1 MKLLRSILMAV
12 VVLTAVVAC
21 HDGSTSSASH
31 DGVKLITLV
40 AEGDT
45 RTSLDAERGVV
56 CWSAGDRVAVIE
68 NGSKLSVSEDAV
80 IDNSG
85 RASFTARFESNL
97 LEKFFTYD
105 AIYPAESVDATPL
118 NGDVIEYAL
127 PAVQHPSSNSFDPAA
142 DILISQRERHLLQPS
157 MLAMR
162 FKRMVAIGELRLVG
176 LEGVAVER
184 VSITVEGATLAGVNS
199 VDLSS
204 GEVVGYGVK
213 DASQCITVEYAEP
226 QSIDVPIY
234 FVCNPLQLAAGDSF
248 VVDVVC
254 QEGSYQRS
262 VTLAEGRE
270 LRFERGAIT
279 HFAVR
284 MTEEDT
290 PIKPE
295 PPVGSFAAGNYLIVA
310 NGEMMAAYKSGG
322 FFQSVSYDVENRSDA
337 VWNFDYDAESEAY
350 TIHTSAGKYVAM
362 NTSHKPLMKESED
375 EAVRLVVEM
384 VDGGYTLKVKGDES
398 YYLQYKPS
406 TGSASAR
413 FSFYTLSDEL
423 IPTLQLIP
431 VE

>member
-1 MKLLRSILMAV
+1 MKLLRYMLISAIVLMA
-12 VVLTAVVAC
+12 AVAC
-21 HDGSTSSASH
+21 HDGSTSDVSH
-31 DGVKLITLV
+31 DDVRLITLV

-56 CWSAGDRVAVIE
+56 CWSEGDRVAVVE
-68 NGSKLSVSEDAV
+68 NGRNVSVSEDAV
-80 IDNSG
+80 IDDSG

-97 LEKFFTYD
+97 LDKFFTYD
-105 AIYPAESVDATPL
+105 AIYPAESVNVASL

-127 PAVQHPSSNSFDPAA
+127 PAVQYPSSSSFDPAA

-162 FKRMVAIGELRLVG
+162 FKRMVAIGELRLEG
-176 LEGVAVER
+176 LEGAMVER

-226 QSIDVPIY
+226 QSVDAPIY
-234 FVCNPLQLAAGDSF
+234 FVCNPLQLASGDSF

-284 MTEEDT
+284 MTEDK
-290 PIKPE
+290 PVKPE
-295 PPVGSFAAGNYLIVA
+295 PPVGDFAAGNYFIVA
-310 NGEMMAAYKSGG
+310 NGEMMAAYKSSG
-322 FFQSVSYDVENRSDA
+322 FFQSVSYDEENSSDA
-337 VWNFDYDAESEAY
+337 VWSFDYDAESEAY
-350 TIHTSAGKYVAM
+350 TIHTSAGKYVAI
-362 NTSHKPLMKESED
+362 NTSRKPLMKDSES
-375 EAVRLVVEM
+375 EAVRLVVEA
-384 VDGGYTLKVKGDES
+384 VDGGYTLRVKEDES

-413 FSFYTLSDEL
+413 FGFYTLSAEL
-423 IPTLQLIP
+423 TPTLQLIP